1 MDTNYCS
8 RCGFLLAAVG
18 DLIQTGGVN
27 PLATTRTSSQQS
39 PRKRGLKQGL
49 FLFLMTF
56 LVAPLMGMVT
66 VALNIEPFLVG
77 FAVVFCFMGGL
88 LRMAYAL
95 MFESSEPG
103 VPTLEEKV
111 LAGANTLSSVKAKGL
126 PPQSSVPAQNYFTPA
141 AGNWRD
147 TNDLQ
152 PTSVTE
158 STTRL
163 LDEDEKPQ

>member
-18 DLIQTGGVN
+18 DLLQTGGVN
-27 PLATTRTSSQQS
+27 PLATTRTSSKQS
-39 PRKRGLKQGL
+39 PRRRGLKQGL

-56 LVAPLMGMVT
+56 LVAPLLGMISL
-66 VALNIEPFLVG
+66 ALNVEPIAAGIGVII
-77 FAVVFCFMGGL
+77 CFIGGL

-111 LAGANTLSSVKAKGL
+111 LAGANSLHAVKSNAL
-126 PPQSSVPAQNYFTPA
+126 PPQSSTPAANYFTPV

>member
-18 DLIQTGGVN
+18 ELLQTGGVD
-27 PLATTRTSSQQS
+27 PLASARTSSVQS

-49 FLFLMTF
+49 FLFLLTF

-66 VALNIEPFLVG
+66 VALRIEPFLVG
-77 FAVVFCFMGGL
+77 FAVVLCFIGGL

-111 LAGANTLSSVKAKGL
+111 LAGANTLRSVRANTL
-126 PPQSSVPAQNYFTPA
+126 PPRSTPPAASHFTPG

-163 LDEDEKPQ
+163 LDDDEKPQ

>member
-1 MDTNYCS
+1 
-8 RCGFLLAAVG
+8 
-18 DLIQTGGVN
+18 
-27 PLATTRTSSQQS
+27 
-39 PRKRGLKQGL
+39 
-49 FLFLMTF
+49 
-56 LVAPLMGMVT
+56 
-66 VALNIEPFLVG
+66 
-77 FAVVFCFMGGL
+77 
-88 LRMAYAL
+88 MAYAL

-111 LAGANTLSSVKAKGL
+111 LAGANSLKSVNANAL
-126 PPQSSVPAQNYFTPA
+126 PPQSSMPASNYFTPA

>member
-18 DLIQTGGVN
+18 DLLQTGGVN
-27 PLATTRTSSQQS
+27 PLASTRTSSKQS

-49 FLFLMTF
+49 FLFLLTF

-77 FAVVFCFMGGL
+77 FAVVFCFIGGL

-111 LAGANTLSSVKAKGL
+111 LAGANSLHSVKANAL
-126 PPQSSVPAQNYFTPA
+126 PPQSSVPAQNYFTPV

-152 PTSVTE
+152 PTSVDEGKTQ
-158 STTRL
+158 L
-163 LDEDEKPQ
+163 LEKDETPQ